1 LQLAHKTPTTTR
13 TSAQTVIQYVRPAM
27 MELAARRATQV
38 QLVLLNTSLAQL
50 AWLHVPRAIMQIPLS
65 CANNAIQTV

>member
-1 LQLAHKTPTTTR
+1 LQLAHQAPTTTP

-38 QLVLLNTSLAQL
+38 QLVLPNTSLAQL
-50 AWLHVPRAIMQIPLS
+50 AWLHVPRAIMQTPLS